1 MQAIVGPTAR
11 PSAVHRLWPHG
22 MPHRAAMALP
32 NGQDFLYAEVA
43 NGTTITKQGSILQLP
58 NNTNTHSQFSRNK
71 MNNCYCSIH
80 QNQINKYGKIRL
92 GNYNNQDNFND
103 IDNTI
108 NKEDYLELECDLVEY
123 NEKYYYINQQNIYTL
138 IDREQNI
145 VDVLTD
151 DNIKKQLLIE
161 YNKLS

>member
-1 MQAIVGPTAR
+1 MKNGLTNSDFIRIDNELNDIVMSISRYYNIPVDELHTI
-11 PSAVHRLWPHG
+11 
-22 MPHRAAMALP
+22 ME
-32 NGQDFLYAEVA
+32 NIDTKCNA
-43 NGTTITKQGSILQLP
+43 NVWNLGNP
-58 NNTNTHSQFSRNK
+58 VRCSRNK